1 MNRIAQAFQR
11 EKMMKKFVMTLVAAS
26 VVSGGIA
33 FAASHGAATDPVK
46 MRKEGMQAVGLA
58 MGQVAGM
65 AKGQIP
71 FDPKGAVAAFK
82 TMNYVAGTIDQFFP
96 EGSDMAADTTAAP
109 AIWEDMDGFKAAL
122 AKFQA
127 DTTAAIDMAP
137 ASAEDLGKALGM
149 VGGNCKDCHEK
160 YRVKNG

>member
-1 MNRIAQAFQR
+1 
-11 EKMMKKFVMTLVAAS
+11 MKKFVMTLVAAS

-33 FAASHGAATDPVK
+33 FAASHGAMDPVK
-46 MRKEGMQAVGLA
+46 MRKDGMQTVGLA

-65 AKGQIP
+65 AKGQVP

-82 TMNYVAGTIDQFFP
+82 AMNYVSGTIGQFFP

-109 AIWEDMDGFKAAL
+109 AIWEDMDGFNAAL

-127 DTTAAIDMAP
+127 DTAAAIEMAP
-137 ASAEDLGKALGM
+137 ASPEDLGKALGM

-160 YRVKNG
+160 YRVKKG